1 MANKIKDFVFTT
13 SNLSRY
19 NKTIECTERRH
30 ISDKKVCFTG
40 KINQEILVKRRIN
53 LNLTN
58 MFRACETNISFE
70 ELAILK
76 H

>member
-1 MANKIKDFVFTT
+1 
-13 SNLSRY
+13 
-19 NKTIECTERRH
+19 
-30 ISDKKVCFTG
+30 VCFTG

-70 ELAILK
+70 ELRILK
-76 H
+76 N